1 MMDEL
6 AQIEGLLFIS
16 GDEGITV
23 ADLSQLTG
31 FMKPAVQ
38 GLLGKL
44 GQKYSADDH
53 CALTLLHSDDV
64 YRLATK
70 ESLAPVIKSYF
81 ETPLKVPLTQA
92 LLEVLAIVAYRQ
104 PITRIEI
111 DDLRGVQSSGS
122 IQKLIARGLLTTNG
136 RLDVPG
142 RPFRYVTTTS
152 FLDYF
157 GLQSLDDLPP
167 LSEQMSLEDMDSDV
181 FLRALASRKQ
191 RLANQQKGNG
201 EDGKTT
207 ESNG

>member
-1 MMDEL
+1 MDEL

-38 GLLGKL
+38 GLLNKL
-44 GQKYSADDH
+44 AQKYLADDH

-70 ESLAPVIKSYF
+70 EELAPVIKSYF

-104 PITRIEI
+104 PITRLEI

-122 IQKLIARGLLTTNG
+122 IQKLVARGLLTTKG

-142 RPFRYVTTTS
+142 RPFRYVTTTA

-167 LSEQMSLEDMDSDV
+167 LSEQLSLEDMDSDV
-181 FLRALASRKQ
+181 FLKALASRQQ
-191 RLANQQKGNG
+191 RLMNQQKGNG
-201 EDGKTT
+201 QDGKTT
-207 ESNG
+207 KSDG

>member
-1 MMDEL
+1 MDEL

-31 FMKPAVQ
+31 FMKPAIQ
-38 GLLGKL
+38 GLLQKL
-44 GQKYSADDH
+44 GQKYAEDKH
-53 CALTLLHSDDV
+53 CALTLLHSGDV

-70 ESLAPVIKSYF
+70 EELAPVIKTYF

-104 PITRIEI
+104 PITRLEI

-142 RPFRYVTTTS
+142 RPFRYVTTTA

-167 LSEQMSLEDMDSDV
+167 LSEQMSLDDMDSDV
-181 FLRALASRKQ
+181 FLRALASRQQ
-191 RLANQQKGNG
+191 RLANQQKGNNS
-201 EDGKTT
+201 DGKTT
-207 ESNG
+207 KSNG

>member
-1 MMDEL
+1 MDEL

-38 GLLGKL
+38 GLLNKL
-44 GQKYSADDH
+44 SQKYLADDH

-70 ESLAPVIKSYF
+70 EELAPVIKSYF

-104 PITRIEI
+104 PITRLEI

-122 IQKLIARGLLTTNG
+122 IQKLVARGLLTTKG

-142 RPFRYVTTTS
+142 RPFRYVTTTA

-167 LSEQMSLEDMDSDV
+167 LSEQLSLEDMDSDV
-181 FLRALASRKQ
+181 FLKALASRQQ
-191 RLANQQKGNG
+191 RLMNQQKGNG
-201 EDGKTT
+201 QDGKTT
-207 ESNG
+207 KGDG